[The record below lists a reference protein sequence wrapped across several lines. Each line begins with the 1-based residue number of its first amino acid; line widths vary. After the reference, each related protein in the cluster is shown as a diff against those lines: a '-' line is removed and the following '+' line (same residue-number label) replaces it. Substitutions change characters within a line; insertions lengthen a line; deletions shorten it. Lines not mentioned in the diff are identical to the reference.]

1 MAIKRGNNE
10 GSIYKRK
17 NGNWRA
23 QVSVDGKRLSY
34 SAKTRSECQ
43 VWIRETLNRVENGL
57 TFDKAQVTV
66 EEFLKNSLASAKSSL
81 RYTTWQQY
89 KQIIRDHILPNLGG
103 TKVVELRPDLIQAL
117 YDNKVE
123 DGVGLRT
130 IQLTH
135 AVLRRF
141 LNRAV
146 KLGLLPNNPAVIT
159 SNPRPQQKEMHIL
172 DEGQAQRLLITAKAT
187 QIRNLALYQ
196 LAISTGMRQ
205 GELLGLK
212 WQDVDWD
219 QKTLHIQRQLKY
231 GAKDGSVFS
240 QLKTRSSA
248 RTIVIGTETLSLL
261 KEHQQRQFREII
273 KMDQKW
279 QDYDLVFP
287 STIGTPFNP
296 RNLLRQYRS
305 LLNAAGVPTI
315 RFHDLRHTAASLML
329 NHGIPVLIVSKRLG
343 HAKPSITLDIY
354 GHLIPSMQEQVAK
367 IMDEVITPIELVS
380 VAPGCTKLHQDT
392 LVQSEGTK
400 IDPHI

>member
-10 GSIYKRK
+10 GSIFKRK
-17 NGNWRA
+17 NGTWRA
-23 QVSVDGKRLSY
+23 QVTAGGKRLSY
-34 SAKTRSECQ
+34 SGKTRSECQ
-43 VWIRETLNRVENGL
+43 AWIRSTLHQVDNGL

-66 EEFLKNSLASAKSSL
+66 EEFLRNSLASAKSSL

-89 KQIIRDHILPNLGG
+89 SQTIRDHILPSLGD
-103 TKVVELRPDLIQAL
+103 TKIVKLRPDVIQAL

-123 DGVGLRT
+123 EGVGLRT

-146 KLGLLPNNPAVIT
+146 KLGLLPNNPSDVT
-159 SNPRPQQKEMHIL
+159 SPPKPQQKEMHIL
-172 DEGQAQRLLITAKAT
+172 DDSQVQRLIITAKTT

-196 LAISTGMRQ
+196 LAIATGMRQ

-212 WQDVDWD
+212 WQDVDW
-219 QKTLHIQRQLKY
+219 QQRTLHIQRQLKY
-231 GAKDGSVFS
+231 ISDNGPVFS

-248 RTIVIGTETLSLL
+248 RTIVIGKETMSLL
-261 KEHQQRQFREII
+261 KEHQQRQFNEITRMG
-273 KMDQKW
+273 KRW
-279 QDYDLVFP
+279 QDHDLVFP

-296 RNLLRQYRS
+296 RNLFRQYKS
-305 LLNAAGVPTI
+305 LLNEAGVPSI

-367 IMDEVITPIELVS
+367 MMDEVITPIELDT
-380 VAPGCTKLHQDT
+380 VAPGCTNLHQDAKA
-392 LVQSEGTK
+392 QSEET
-400 IDPHI
+400 